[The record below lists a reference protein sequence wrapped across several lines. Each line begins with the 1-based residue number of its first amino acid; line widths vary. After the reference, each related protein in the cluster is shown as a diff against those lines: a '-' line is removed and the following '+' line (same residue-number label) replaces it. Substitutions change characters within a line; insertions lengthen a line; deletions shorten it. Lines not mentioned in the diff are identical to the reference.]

1 MWKLNEFLEKEKDI
15 KVDQAIIIARL
26 TDGNIF
32 IDQADLP
39 QLRKLTAFDMLSI
52 LSSALEWTKMTIL
65 IERMSKEL
73 LNEKNGTKI

>member
-26 TDGNIF
+26 SDCDIF
-32 IDQADLP
+32 IDQAELP
-39 QLRKLTAFDMLSI
+39 QRRKLTAFDMLSI
-52 LSSALEWTKMTIL
+52 LSSALEGTKMTRL

-73 LNEKNGTKI
+73 SNEGDGAKI